1 MTTEPN
7 HEDDGETEALRRLIE
22 NAERLSRGP
31 ATPQQEAIE
40 KSFVRYRARAGG
52 LSDANAPRD
61 GYETGAEDPEI
72 NEWDPPRVRRGN
84 RAALTGRNFFGVRGL
99 LIGGAPVLD
108 LVVVNSRR
116 LEFTVPPDATS
127 ADAVLLY
134 EVIDYTPR
142 EPDME
147 LTAPSIEGPK
157 AQ

>member
-7 HEDDGETEALRRLIE
+7 HEDETEALRRLID

-31 ATPQQEAIE
+31 ATPQQDAIE
-40 KSFVRYRARAGG
+40 VSFKTYQALTEG
-52 LSDANAPRD
+52 LSDTNAARD

-72 NEWDPPRVRRGN
+72 EAWDPPRVRRGE

-99 LIGGAPVLD
+99 LIGGAPVHD

-116 LEFTVPPDATS
+116 LEFTVPADATS
-127 ADAVLLY
+127 ADAVVVY
-134 EVIDYTPR
+134 EAFDYTPS

-147 LTAPSIEGPK
+147 LTAPSIERPT